1 MTATIHGVVERTF
14 RCTSAPPAH
23 APAAAQAQVRVVLKQ
38 SFSSPVRIHALLSC
52 GMGEAGEQA
61 AILLR
66 KRLAAG
72 RPCTAHGK
80 WLEPIGGSMD
90 LLLRGCQQIDT
101 EEAACGAVREAAT

>member
-1 MTATIHGVVERTF
+1 MSATIHGVVERTF
-14 RCTSAPPAH
+14 RCTSAPPPH
-23 APAAAQAQVRVVLKQ
+23 APAAAQAQVRVVIRQHLSVQ
-38 SFSSPVRIHALLSC
+38 PRIHALLSC

-61 AILLR
+61 ATLVR

-72 RPCTAHGK
+72 KACTAHGK

-101 EEAACGAVREAAT
+101 EEAACQVVKETA

>member
-1 MTATIHGVVERTF
+1 MSATIHGVVERTF
-14 RCTSAPPAH
+14 RCTTVPPH
-23 APAAAQAQVRVVLKQ
+23 APAAIQAQVRVVIRQHLMVQ
-38 SFSSPVRIHALLSC
+38 PRIHALLSC

-61 AILLR
+61 ATLVR

-72 RPCTAHGK
+72 KACTAHGK

-101 EEAACGAVREAAT
+101 EEAACGAVKETA

>member
-23 APAAAQAQVRVVLKQ
+23 APAATQSQVRVVIRQHLSVQ
-38 SFSSPVRIHALLSC
+38 PRIHALVAC
-52 GMGEAGEQA
+52 GMGAAGEQA
-61 AILLR
+61 ATLLR

-72 RPCTAHGK
+72 KACTAHGK

-101 EEAACGAVREAAT
+101 EEAACGAVKETA